1 MSSPG
6 EHSAPATQLVVKA
19 AQYRHSIAGDE
30 MMLVMAGW
38 LLRDLEVIT
47 KAAQSPQGVGEARL
61 GALTRVV
68 LARTVT
74 SCAPLEQ
81 QSSLLCS
88 QVFLAEEK

>member
-6 EHSAPATQLVVKA
+6 EHSAPATRLVVKA
-19 AQYRHSIAGDE
+19 AQYRRSITGVE
-30 MMLVMAGW
+30 MMLVMAAW
-38 LLRDLEVIT
+38 LLRDLEVVT
-47 KAAQSPQGVGEARL
+47 KAAQSLVGEARL
-61 GALTRVV
+61 HALTGVV
-68 LARTVT
+68 LARMVT